1 MCGKRIVLIA
11 RAPQYSPNSV
21 DKDWEILS
29 AVRRQLL
36 LMGCHCSDILH
47 EEVIDGLPV
56 ADVYLSMARMDRTL
70 TLLQNQSQVAN
81 TADSVDK
88 CKHRSR
94 LMKSLE
100 LDGFPVPPLVGNA
113 GYWVKRGDNYTM
125 CLQDVQYA
133 TDERQALTISLQMR
147 QRGIAEVDVRAH
159 VEGDLLKCYG
169 VYGSPFFRYYYPAD
183 TSHYAFDSNVLHHLL
198 ENVAFFVGLSIYG
211 CDCIIQ
217 PDGTPVIIDVNDW
230 PSFSHCR
237 EEAAVAIAESVIQ
250 KREDGN
256 NE

>member
-1 MCGKRIVLIA
+1 MYGKKIVLIA
-11 RAPQYSPNSV
+11 RTPQYSPDSV

-36 LMGCHCSDILH
+36 LMGCQCGDILH
-47 EEVIDGLPV
+47 EEEIDSLPE

-70 TLLQNQSQVAN
+70 ALLQNQRLVVN
-81 TADSVDK
+81 TADSVGK

-100 LDGFPVPPLVGNA
+100 QAGFPIPPSVGTA
-113 GYWVKRGDNYTM
+113 GYWVKRGDDYTM

-133 TDERQALTISLQMR
+133 ADERQVLTISQQMR
-147 QRGIAEVDVRAH
+147 QRSITEVDVRAH

-169 VYGSPFFRYYYPAD
+169 VYGSPFFHYYYPAD
-183 TSHYAFDSNVLHHLL
+183 TPRYAFDSNVLHRLL
-198 ENVAFFVGLSIYG
+198 EDAASFVGLNIYG
-211 CDCIIQ
+211 CDCIIR

-237 EEAAVAIAESVIQ
+237 EEAAMAIAESIIQ
-250 KREDGN
+250 KMEDGN

>member
-1 MCGKRIVLIA
+1 MYGKEIVLIA
-11 RAPQYSPNSV
+11 RVPQYSPDSV

-36 LMGCHCSDILH
+36 LMGCRCGDILH
-47 EEVIDGLPV
+47 EEDTNSLPE
-56 ADVYLSMARMDRTL
+56 ADVYLSMARMERTL
-70 TLLQNQSQVAN
+70 NLLQNQPQVVN

-88 CKHRSR
+88 CKHRSS

-100 LDGFPVPPLVGNA
+100 VAGFPVPPSVGTA
-113 GYWVKRGDNYTM
+113 GYWVKRGDDYTM

-133 TDERQALTISLQMR
+133 ADESQALTISQQMR

-169 VYGSPFFRYYYPAD
+169 VYGSPFFHYYYPAD
-183 TSHYAFDSNVLHHLL
+183 TPHYAFDSNVLHHLL
-198 ENVAFFVGLSIYG
+198 ENVASFVGLSIYG
-211 CDCIIQ
+211 CDCIIR
-217 PDGTPVIIDVNDW
+217 PDGTPVIIDVSDW
-230 PSFSHCR
+230 PSFSHCK

-256 NE
+256 DK